1 MRVFSQAIPDLRAR
15 LSHIMVHAK
24 PCMRELHALFV
35 RLFQNAGFKK
45 NEAPQFD
52 AFEHSFGELIQAP
65 QY

>member
-1 MRVFSQAIPDLRAR
+1 
-15 LSHIMVHAK
+15 
-24 PCMRELHALFV
+24 MRELHALFV